1 MTQAGKLQTSH
12 TCVNHSHT
20 WAHQLHKLTHIAS
33 TKNAHRIIFFYGQG
47 NTSITI
53 LLNTSITIL
62 LYSLS
67 YYTCNYNLSYY
78 TCIFWIEIYANGDL
92 EPLYAAF
99 EH

>member
-20 WAHQLHKLTHIAS
+20 WAHQLHMFTNIAS
-33 TKNAHRIIFFYGQG
+33 IQTLDMSAKNAHRIIFFYRQG
-47 NTSITI
+47 
-53 LLNTSITIL
+53 NTSITIL

-67 YYTCNYNLSYY
+67 YYICNYNLSYY